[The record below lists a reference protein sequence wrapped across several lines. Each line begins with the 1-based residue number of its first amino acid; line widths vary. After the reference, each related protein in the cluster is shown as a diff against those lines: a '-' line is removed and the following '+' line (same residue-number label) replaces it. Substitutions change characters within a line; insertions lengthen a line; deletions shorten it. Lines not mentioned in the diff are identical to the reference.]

1 MKIIQVLPEL
11 DIGGV
16 ERHVIDLSNELAERG
31 HDVMVISNGGQMQ
44 SQLSDKVIHRK
55 LPVHKKTPITALG
68 CSVKISSWIRK
79 EGWQLIHAHSR
90 VPAWIA
96 WRTSSKT
103 KIPWIYTAHACYSLN
118 YGLVP
123 LKHAGYVISVSE
135 TVEHHIRDFLPQA
148 HSVIPVALP
157 EPTIKWDPENRGK
170 NKFIFVGRLTKIK
183 GLNTV
188 IEALGKLKD
197 ENWVLNVLGDGPERK
212 KLEGQATALGIE
224 DKIIF
229 HGYSEE
235 ADKFMARSSCLLFP
249 SLSEG
254 YGLVLARALQ
264 IGLPVIASNI
274 EQVKKIL
281 GSTENMPYPCDVD
294 SWAEEIKKEIF
305 GLRSYDEKKIKVF
318 GMNEMADGILKL
330 YRSALCGRFSNDG
343 E

>member
-1 MKIIQVLPEL
+1 MKIIQILPEL

-44 SQLSDKVIHRK
+44 GQLSGKVTHRK
-55 LPVHKKTPITALG
+55 LPVHKKNPITAMG

-135 TVEHHIRDFLPQA
+135 TVEQHIKGFLPKD
-148 HSVIPVALP
+148 HTVVPVALP
-157 EPTIKWDPENRGK
+157 ETTIKWHPQNRIK

-183 GLNTV
+183 GLNIV
-188 IEALGKLKD
+188 IEALGKLRD
-197 ENWVLNVLGDGPERK
+197 ENWELDVLGDGPERE
-212 KLEGQATALGIE
+212 KLERQAAALGIE
-224 DKIIF
+224 DKITF

-235 ADKFMARSSCLLFP
+235 TDNFMANSSCLLFP
-249 SLSEG
+249 SYTEG
-254 YGLVLARALQ
+254 MPLTLARAVQ
-264 IGLPVIASNI
+264 IGIPVIASDI
-274 EQVKKIL
+274 PSV
-281 GSTENMPYPCDVD
+281 T
-294 SWAEEIKKEIF
+294 
-305 GLRSYDEKKIKVF
+305 
-318 GMNEMADGILKL
+318 EMAGSKEGLVPPGDIPQWHAAIKDFISTGKTKIMIPVSNIPTLKKMIDSDEAVYEEL
-330 YRSALCGRFSNDG
+330 INSL
-343 E
+343 

>member
-1 MKIIQVLPEL
+1 MKIIKVLPEL

-16 ERHVIDLSNELAERG
+16 ERHVSDLSNELAERG

-44 SQLSDKVIHRK
+44 GQLSGKVTHRK
-55 LPVHKKTPITALG
+55 LPVHKKNPITAMG

-135 TVEHHIRDFLPQA
+135 TVEHHIRDFLPQV

-183 GLNTV
+183 GLDIV
-188 IEALGKLKD
+188 IKALGNINETSWTLD
-197 ENWVLNVLGDGPERK
+197 VLGDGPERNE
-212 KLEGQATALGIE
+212 LEKMTRELGLE
-224 DKIIF
+224 SKIWF
-229 HGYSEE
+229 HGYS
-235 ADKFMARSSCLLFP
+235 DDTDRLMDSSSCLLFP
-249 SLSEG
+249 SYSEG
-254 YGLVLARALQ
+254 YGLVLARGVQ
-264 IGLPVIASNI
+264 IGLPVLASNI
-274 EQVKKIL
+274 PTVLRLAGSGEKLVTPGNPESWEIAIREFLVTGMALEIPVSNIDTFEDMISSNVSIYHSLIL
-281 GSTENMPYPCDVD
+281 
-294 SWAEEIKKEIF
+294 
-305 GLRSYDEKKIKVF
+305 
-318 GMNEMADGILKL
+318 
-330 YRSALCGRFSNDG
+330 
-343 E
+343 

>member
-44 SQLSDKVIHRK
+44 GQLSGKVTHRK
-55 LPVHKKTPITALG
+55 LPVHKKNPITAMG

-118 YGLVP
+118 YGLLP

-135 TVEHHIRDFLPQA
+135 TVEHHIRDFLPQV

-183 GLNTV
+183 GLDIV
-188 IEALGKLKD
+188 IKALGNINETSWTLD
-197 ENWVLNVLGDGPERK
+197 VLGDGPERNE
-212 KLEGQATALGIE
+212 LEKMTRELGLE
-224 DKIIF
+224 SKIWF
-229 HGYSEE
+229 HGYS
-235 ADKFMARSSCLLFP
+235 DDTDRLMASSSCLLFP
-249 SLSEG
+249 SYSEG
-254 YGLVLARALQ
+254 YGLVLARAVQ
-264 IGLPVIASNI
+264 IGLPVLASNI
-274 EQVKKIL
+274 PTVLRLAGSGEKLVTPGNPESWEIAIREFLVTGMALEIPVSNIDTFEDMISSNVSIYHSLIL
-281 GSTENMPYPCDVD
+281 
-294 SWAEEIKKEIF
+294 
-305 GLRSYDEKKIKVF
+305 
-318 GMNEMADGILKL
+318 
-330 YRSALCGRFSNDG
+330 
-343 E
+343 